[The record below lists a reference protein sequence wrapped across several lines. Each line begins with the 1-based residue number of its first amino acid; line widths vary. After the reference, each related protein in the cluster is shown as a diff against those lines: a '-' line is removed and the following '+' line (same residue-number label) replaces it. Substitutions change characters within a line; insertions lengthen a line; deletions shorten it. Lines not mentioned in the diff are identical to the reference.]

1 MFGYG
6 DREDDPVIRRIAED
20 FGDRYGS
27 DLSMWVTQHYKDTGY
42 QIKYEDIT
50 DDTIRMLRSKYPNY

>member
-42 QIKYEDIT
+42 QIKYEDIN
-50 DDTIRMLRSKYPNY
+50 DNIIKMLSSKYTNY